1 MPWSSGRQQEIQAV
15 RESPRLVRVSPVTS
29 GAEIRGTVR
38 GENPRAFT
46 GFEWAWVDLGRMYP
60 SGAMILG
67 CAAAARFREP
77 EIQQLYNTTRGRDDV
92 RWFEV
97 SMDDPFCGPC
107 ADLHLHDV
115 GHQDG
120 IDFLVLEC
128 LEGETLAERLRAG
141 ALPLPGWT

>member
-1 MPWSSGRQQEIQAV
+1 
-15 RESPRLVRVSPVTS
+15 
-29 GAEIRGTVR
+29 
-38 GENPRAFT
+38 
-46 GFEWAWVDLGRMYP
+46 MYQ

-141 ALPLPGWT
+141 ALPLPG

>member
-1 MPWSSGRQQEIQAV
+1 
-15 RESPRLVRVSPVTS
+15 
-29 GAEIRGTVR
+29 
-38 GENPRAFT
+38 
-46 GFEWAWVDLGRMYP
+46 
-60 SGAMILG
+60 MILG
-67 CAAAARFREP
+67 CAAAALFREP

-107 ADLHLHDV
+107 AGLHLHDV

-141 ALPLPGWT
+141 ALLLGWSAFCMCSTCSAAIWIRLLRCLQRERIAQMKPGGRKLARNRPTEWRY

>member
-1 MPWSSGRQQEIQAV
+1 
-15 RESPRLVRVSPVTS
+15 
-29 GAEIRGTVR
+29 
-38 GENPRAFT
+38 
-46 GFEWAWVDLGRMYP
+46 
-60 SGAMILG
+60 
-67 CAAAARFREP
+67 
-77 EIQQLYNTTRGRDDV
+77 
-92 RWFEV
+92 
-97 SMDDPFCGPC
+97 MDDPFCGPC

>member
-1 MPWSSGRQQEIQAV
+1 
-15 RESPRLVRVSPVTS
+15 
-29 GAEIRGTVR
+29 
-38 GENPRAFT
+38 
-46 GFEWAWVDLGRMYP
+46 
-60 SGAMILG
+60 MILG

-77 EIQQLYNTTRGRDDV
+77 QIRQLYNTARGRDDV

-120 IDFLVLEC
+120 IDFLVLER

-141 ALPLPGWT
+141 ALPLPG